1 MKNQKQTN
9 KVDGILLSMV
19 IIGVAGTAAAL
30 LLVIQMIML

>member
-1 MKNQKQTN
+1 MKTQNTKN

-19 IIGVAGTAAAL
+19 IIGAAGTAAAL